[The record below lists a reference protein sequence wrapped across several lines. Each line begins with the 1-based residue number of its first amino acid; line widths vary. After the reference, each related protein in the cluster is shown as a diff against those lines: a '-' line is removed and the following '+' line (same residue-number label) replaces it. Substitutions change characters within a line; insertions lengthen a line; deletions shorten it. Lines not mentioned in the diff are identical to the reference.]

1 MNDNNWIRII
11 PLGGLGDFGKNMM
24 VVETPNDILIID
36 SGVLFPDSEMPG
48 ADLVLPDMNYI
59 KKNSDKIRGLLITHG
74 HEDHIGSVPYL
85 LDHVNVPI

>member
-24 VVETPNDILIID
+24 VVETPKDILIID

-48 ADLVLPDMNYI
+48 
-59 KKNSDKIRGLLITHG
+59 
-74 HEDHIGSVPYL
+74 
-85 LDHVNVPI
+85 